1 MISSTNASF
10 FIAKFL
16 FKKAQNLTFFFNFQQ
31 NLVKKFN
38 YLFEE
43 LRQDLAQYIF
53 LSALISTISTNFNFF
68 FKVCCST
75 AVDSMSKIKK
85 QNQPNKTKKV
95 AYLTKKTIKGMIML
109 WSILIQILCNHW
121 QSTKQKWLETIFM
134 SHILNLYGKSKSEL
148 SDKGSTGFKM
158 FPLKLG

>member
-85 QNQPNKTKKV
+85 QNQPKQNK
-95 AYLTKKTIKGMIML
+95 
-109 WSILIQILCNHW
+109 
-121 QSTKQKWLETIFM
+121 
-134 SHILNLYGKSKSEL
+134 KSRL
-148 SDKGSTGFKM
+148 SYKENYQRYDYAMVDSYSNTV
-158 FPLKLG
+158 

>member
-1 MISSTNASF
+1 MISSTNTSF

-68 FKVCCST
+68 FKVRCNT

-85 QNQPNKTKKV
+85 QNQPKQNK
-95 AYLTKKTIKGMIML
+95 
-109 WSILIQILCNHW
+109 
-121 QSTKQKWLETIFM
+121 
-134 SHILNLYGKSKSEL
+134 KSRL
-148 SDKGSTGFKM
+148 SYKENYQRYDYAVVDSYSNTV
-158 FPLKLG
+158 

>member
-1 MISSTNASF
+1 MQAFSLQNSYLRKLKISR
-10 FIAKFL
+10 
-16 FKKAQNLTFFFNFQQ
+16 FFFNFQQ

-85 QNQPNKTKKV
+85 QNQPKQNK
-95 AYLTKKTIKGMIML
+95 
-109 WSILIQILCNHW
+109 
-121 QSTKQKWLETIFM
+121 
-134 SHILNLYGKSKSEL
+134 KSRL
-148 SDKGSTGFKM
+148 SYKENYQRYDYAMVDSYSNTV
-158 FPLKLG
+158 

>member
-1 MISSTNASF
+1 
-10 FIAKFL
+10 
-16 FKKAQNLTFFFNFQQ
+16 
-31 NLVKKFN
+31 
-38 YLFEE
+38 
-43 LRQDLAQYIF
+43 
-53 LSALISTISTNFNFF
+53 
-68 FKVCCST
+68 
-75 AVDSMSKIKK
+75 MSKIKK
-85 QNQPNKTKKV
+85 QNQPKQNKKV
-95 AYLTKKTIKGMIML
+95 AYLTKKTVKGMIML